1 MFEKDGRPVIF
12 GEVLFD
18 MFEDGSAVLGGAPFN
33 VAWHLQG
40 FGLRPLLI
48 SRIGQ
53 DERGELVFMRMQQ
66 WGMDTQ
72 AIQIDPICP
81 TGRVDISIQNGEPHY
96 DIQPNQAFD
105 NISGA
110 LVVDKISNLPCALLY
125 CGSLAQR
132 DAVSRK
138 TLQRLMLEQ
147 ALPLFVDINRRP
159 PWVDEATISKTLH
172 AATYVKM
179 NEAELAIQT
188 ALTISD
194 EESLQQAVSILRNQ
208 YNIAHVYITR
218 GDKGASYIGVAGI
231 QAALAHQAVNFI
243 DSIGA
248 GDAFT
253 AVCLLGQIRQWPV
266 TSTLTRANIFA
277 SLVCEQRGAL
287 VEDKSLYE
295 NLLQEWA

>member
-18 MFEDGSAVLGGAPFN
+18 VFEDGTAMLGGAPFN

-53 DERGELVFMRMQQ
+53 DEYGETVFMRMQQ

-72 AIQIDPICP
+72 AVQIDPDYP
-81 TGRVDISIQNGEPHY
+81 TGRVEVSIQNGEPHY
-96 DIQPNQAFD
+96 VIQAKQAY
-105 NISGA
+105 
-110 LVVDKISNLPCALLY
+110 DKISSALVRDQIVNLPCSLLY

-138 TLQRLMLEQ
+138 SLQRLILEQ
-147 ALPLFVDINRRP
+147 GLPVFVDINRRP
-159 PWVDEATISKTLH
+159 PWVDEDTISMTLH
-172 AATYVKM
+172 AASSVKM

-188 ALTISD
+188 GSSINN
-194 EESLQQAVSILRNQ
+194 EEDLQRAAAKLRNE
-208 YNIAHVYITR
+208 YNIAQVYITR
-218 GDKGASYIGVAGI
+218 GEKGASHISAAGI
-231 QAALAHQAVNFI
+231 QTGLAHKVLTFV

-248 GDAFT
+248 GDAF
-253 AVCLLGQIRQWPV
+253 ASVCLLGQIRQWPV
-266 TSTLTRANIFA
+266 AQTLNRATSFA
-277 SLVCEQRGAL
+277 SMVCAQRGAL
-287 VEDKSLYE
+287 IDERSVYA
-295 NLLQEWA
+295 NLLREWS